1 MNTSEQIFKKQ
12 NITITSRK
20 VNKNWIKRIKM
31 NTHFTHIKNPE
42 GNKIKRGKCIL
53 L

>member
-20 VNKNWIKRIKM
+20 VNKNWIKKD
-31 NTHFTHIKNPE
+31 KNEYTLHTYKKPIRKQNQE
-42 GNKIKRGKCIL
+42 R
-53 L
+53 